1 MEPRVFAGV
10 AKRGWDEE
18 SSYVKL
24 YDDSHLRKET
34 TDSTWF
40 HGLIGHRVRITVEDL
55 GPVTDTT

>member
-1 MEPRVFAGV
+1 M